1 MNTTTFTLGLAD
13 TSPRMA
19 LGAVLGAFLTQML
32 APALALALLAAAPAH
47 AQLFKDDELYKRAA
61 QLEAQRAADV
71 KRAEQIEAR
80 AATQEAR
87 SEQQGRVLIDLTQQI
102 DALKSEIAKLRGQIE
117 VLSNDIENAQ
127 KRQRDFY
134 TDLDARLRKIEPPPP
149 PTPGAPPKPPT
160 AEEQKAYEAGLNLVK
175 TSNFKGAVDG
185 FGGFLRTY
193 PNSQLGPSAQY
204 WIGNSQF
211 ALRDYK
217 AAITAQQRVVE
228 LWPEDAKAPDALLNI
243 SSAHTELKDIKS
255 ARAAI
260 EDLIKRYPQSDAART
275 GAERLKRLR

>member
-117 VLSNDIENAQ
+117 VLRTTSRTRKNANAISTPTLMRACA
-127 KRQRDFY
+127 KSSRRRRPRP
-134 TDLDARLRKIEPPPP
+134 ARRPSRPPPRSRRP
-149 PTPGAPPKPPT
+149 MRPA
-160 AEEQKAYEAGLNLVK
+160 
-175 TSNFKGAVDG
+175 
-185 FGGFLRTY
+185 
-193 PNSQLGPSAQY
+193 
-204 WIGNSQF
+204 
-211 ALRDYK
+211 
-217 AAITAQQRVVE
+217 
-228 LWPEDAKAPDALLNI
+228 
-243 SSAHTELKDIKS
+243 
-255 ARAAI
+255 
-260 EDLIKRYPQSDAART
+260 
-275 GAERLKRLR
+275 